1 MATPGKSKS
10 AKYYAA
16 NPKAAAKKA
25 GYQRKLNKKPSVKA
39 ASEARW
45 AERRKRGIA
54 GKGGMDLS
62 HRTDGS
68 MVLESRSV
76 NRSRQGSGNRPTK
89 KPLPRKTKK

>member
-1 MATPGKSKS
+1 MAPGKSKS
-10 AKYYAA
+10 ARYYAA
-16 NPKAAAKKA
+16 NPRAAAKKA
-25 GYQRKLNKKPSVKA
+25 AYQRKLNKRKDVKA

-45 AERRKRGIA
+45 AERKRRGIA
-54 GKGGMDLS
+54 GKGGKDLS

-76 NRSRQGSGNRPTK
+76 NRARQGAGNRPTK